1 MSTRLPLVI
10 CLVSGVVMFLQ
21 YFSRHPAAK
30 LVYQTVINDW
40 WQVIFA
46 FTLIVGVVGFT
57 KISIKKISQK
67 KDVLERLFKDTFRE
81 EVLNFLLL
89 LLDKKRQTII
99 LRVEREYK
107 TLMNNFLNKSEVS
120 VISAYKL
127 DRGEVEH
134 IKTSL
139 SENLKRDIEILEAV
153 DPSIL
158 GGLILRINNNI
169 VDASIEGQLK
179 RMEKRLLK

>member
-1 MSTRLPLVI
+1 MIAESLSRRYSKALFRTAKKHD
-10 CLVSGVVMFLQ
+10 LVSEIYANLEFFCDLIRKNRNFQ
-21 YFSRHPAAK
+21 YFYFSPR
-30 LVYQTVINDW
+30 IN
-40 WQVIFA
+40 
-46 FTLIVGVVGFT
+46 
-57 KISIKKISQK
+57 ISQK
-67 KDVLERLFKDTFRE
+67 KDVLEKLFKDTFRE

-169 VDASIEGQLK
+169 IDASIEGQLK